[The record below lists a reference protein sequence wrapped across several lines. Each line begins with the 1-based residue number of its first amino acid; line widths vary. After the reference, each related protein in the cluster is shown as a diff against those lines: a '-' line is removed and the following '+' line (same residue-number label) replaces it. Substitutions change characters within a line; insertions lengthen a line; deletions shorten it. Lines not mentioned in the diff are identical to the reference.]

1 MVIVSFSYTSF
12 IFTALVLMGGL
23 SLLGLLVEALR
34 VLIESSGWKALCHFI
49 LFLVKLFTL

>member
-1 MVIVSFSYTSF
+1 MIIVSFSYTSF
-12 IFTALVLMGGL
+12 IFTALVLMGAL